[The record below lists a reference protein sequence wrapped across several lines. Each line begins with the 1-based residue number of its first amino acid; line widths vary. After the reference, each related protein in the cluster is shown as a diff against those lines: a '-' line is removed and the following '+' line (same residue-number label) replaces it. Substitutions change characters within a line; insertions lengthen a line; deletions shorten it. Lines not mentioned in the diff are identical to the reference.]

1 MFAFYL
7 FPCYWDINRK
17 DIMTT
22 QKDLNK
28 DMVALLSSVTD
39 SIQEL
44 RKEVIK
50 LRDDLD
56 ADANFVKELEKGLI
70 HCFDEIKDLKFD
82 KMDKSS
88 QNFRNNNFND
98 RLINLEENKIKVID
112 EELKRIDTLEQAFNR
127 EF

>member
-1 MFAFYL
+1 
-7 FPCYWDINRK
+7 
-17 DIMTT
+17 MTS

-44 RKEVIK
+44 RKAVVNI
-50 LRDDLD
+50 
-56 ADANFVKELEKGLI
+56 N
-70 HCFDEIKDLKFD
+70 DEIKDLKFD

-98 RLINLEENKIKVID
+98 RLINLEENKIKIID

-127 EF
+127 EL

>member
-1 MFAFYL
+1 
-7 FPCYWDINRK
+7 
-17 DIMTT
+17 MTT

-44 RKEVIK
+44 RKAVVNI
-50 LRDDLD
+50 
-56 ADANFVKELEKGLI
+56 N
-70 HCFDEIKDLKFD
+70 DEIRDLKFD

-112 EELKRIDTLEQAFNR
+112 EYHQLKKTTKQPYLYLSLFDQSFLFILSINFL
-127 EF
+127 

>member
-1 MFAFYL
+1 
-7 FPCYWDINRK
+7 
-17 DIMTT
+17 MTS

-44 RKEVIK
+44 RKAVVNI
-50 LRDDLD
+50 
-56 ADANFVKELEKGLI
+56 N
-70 HCFDEIKDLKFD
+70 DEIRDLKFD

-98 RLINLEENKIKVID
+98 RLINLEENKMKTID

>member
-1 MFAFYL
+1 
-7 FPCYWDINRK
+7 
-17 DIMTT
+17 MTS

-44 RKEVIK
+44 RKAVVNI
-50 LRDDLD
+50 
-56 ADANFVKELEKGLI
+56 N
-70 HCFDEIKDLKFD
+70 DEIKDLKFD

-88 QNFRNNNFND
+88 QNFRNDNFND

-127 EF
+127 EL

>member
-1 MFAFYL
+1 
-7 FPCYWDINRK
+7 
-17 DIMTT
+17 MTS

-28 DMVALLSSVTD
+28 DMFALLSSVTD

-70 HCFDEIKDLKFD
+70 NCFDEIKDLKFD

>member
-1 MFAFYL
+1 
-7 FPCYWDINRK
+7 
-17 DIMTT
+17 MTS

-39 SIQEL
+39 GIHQL
-44 RKEVIK
+44 QKAVQ
-50 LRDDLD
+50 
-56 ADANFVKELEKGLI
+56 LI
-70 HCFDEIKDLKFD
+70 HIEINDI
-82 KMDKSS
+82 KSS
-88 QNFRNNNFND
+88 QNIRNENFND

>member
-1 MFAFYL
+1 
-7 FPCYWDINRK
+7 
-17 DIMTT
+17 MTS

-44 RKEVIK
+44 RKAVVNI
-50 LRDDLD
+50 
-56 ADANFVKELEKGLI
+56 N
-70 HCFDEIKDLKFD
+70 DEIRVLKFD